1 MSVIRMTRDR
11 CSDVKK
17 ILQNHR
23 VYFEERDVYIS
34 DDNAKDLI
42 QRFRIERLMS
52 NSESKP
58 NSDVSS
64 TCGNGHRSGGSDYS
78 KVEYEEMLTK
88 LPRVFVEDFDLGVS
102 CIFGACLLI

>member
-1 MSVIRMTRDR
+1 MSVIRITRDR

-17 ILQNHR
+17 MLQNHR

-52 NSESKP
+52 NSEGKP
-58 NSDVSS
+58 NSDDSS
-64 TCGNGHRSGGSDYS
+64 KCGSGHRSSGSDYS
-78 KVEYEEMLTK
+78 KVAYEELLMK
-88 LPRVFVEDFDLGVS
+88 LPRVFVEDFDLGV
-102 CIFGACLLI
+102 CRTV